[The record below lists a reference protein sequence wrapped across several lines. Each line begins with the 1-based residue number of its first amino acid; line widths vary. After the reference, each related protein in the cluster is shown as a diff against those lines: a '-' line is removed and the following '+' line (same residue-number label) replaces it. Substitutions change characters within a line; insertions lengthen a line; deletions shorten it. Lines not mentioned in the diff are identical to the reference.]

1 MSKTNTSLRTA
12 LFLGAATAAAIGL
25 STAAFAQAAVETVTV
40 TGTLI
45 QGNTNLVSPITVIDT
60 TTLDQ
65 RGISS
70 IQDALQ
76 MTLANNGPAVNNNW
90 TANGNFAQG
99 ASGISL
105 RGLTTNSTLVMFDG
119 MRAAYYPLA
128 DDGVR
133 NFVDL
138 NTIPDD
144 IVDNIQILRDG
155 ASASYGADAIAGV
168 VNIITKKEFQGL
180 SARAEGGIA
189 DRGDAPEWRFSVT
202 AGTGDLG
209 KDHVNFY
216 LSASYFHSDILYAKS
231 RPYPYNSYDLT
242 GVCYQGNCGS
252 NNTLNAVQA
261 NGSFAGISTSGEFAV
276 RPYHYDPV
284 ANQITTPVA
293 GSRWQNEDGCAW
305 GTPVTLT
312 VAQQGASAPST
323 VCNYDYYKHSGTI
336 QPAVTRFGLTG
347 HTAFVLPAGIEGTV
361 EANFMQDSVSYPYYL
376 PSTLRGNAPAGIDFP
391 PFSTSTNDQ
400 ITHAAGS
407 ELLFL
412 PIYVCPQ
419 RTNCDATNGTPNPNN
434 PFPATYTTP
443 VLDPV
448 TGLPV
453 IDPVTGLPEVTTHN
467 QTAGIIGRD
476 WYRQL
481 PFNETRD
488 RTYRVAG
495 NLTGSLMDDWKWNV
509 GMTAM
514 HIDLH
519 QDDSGYAYIQ
529 HFLDT
534 VNDGTFNFLDPT
546 KNNTPLTALNGQT
559 VNQYVYP
566 HDITNMTSDEAE
578 VTMSVTAPLYKLP
591 GGDLTV
597 VVGADIRYE
606 AIDDPSANS
615 DAGGPTQRYFVLNAF
630 GTKGG
635 RDVYSGFFE
644 INAPIMEQ
652 LVLNVSGRYDSYS
665 SGQSSFSPKV
675 GVWAKPL
682 DWITLKGTYSQGFRI
697 PSFAE
702 SNALPTTGY
711 VSNSKSLF
719 NDAYLLQ
726 YGCSLAT
733 YTSCPAYVTQGS
745 YGLTTIANTHL
756 QPEKSRSWVL
766 DVTVQPLDE
775 LTLTTTYYNIK
786 KTAAI
791 AQLNC
796 DAALTNYFAGQPPPT
811 GCTIIP
817 DSPDPNHPAALPV
830 VAFLYA
836 PFVNAN
842 SIRTAGFDFGATW
855 DSDLDPVEDML
866 GVKNDIGTVHFTSSA
881 QATFIQNLDTK
892 FPDGTVQRYDGTLG
906 NFNLTAGTGTPKWKG
921 SWQNTFDAGIY
932 EFTSTLN
939 WTSGYNVSAMDQGN
953 LYRECGLPDPN
964 NPGQKLSGLSDGT
977 RPCRTAD
984 YFTWD
989 VNMQAHATENITV
1002 YFTMLNVLDNLPP
1015 VDTVAT
1021 YGITNY
1027 NVVTSGDGLLGRYL
1041 KLGIKLDY

>member
-1 MSKTNTSLRTA
+1 MHKSQDSFRSALLAGAVFCAITSVPS
-12 LFLGAATAAAIGL
+12 AAQQT
-25 STAAFAQAAVETVTV
+25 ETVVV
-40 TGTLI
+40 TGSLI
-45 QGNTNLVSPITVIDT
+45 QGNTNLVSPVTVIDQ

-76 MTLANNGPAVNNNW
+76 QTLANNGPAVNNNW

-105 RGLTTNSTLVMFDG
+105 RGLTTNSTLVLFDG

-128 DDGVR
+128 DDGIR

-144 IVDNIQILRDG
+144 IVENIQVLRDG
-155 ASASYGADAIAGV
+155 ASSAYGADAIAGV
-168 VNIITKKEFQGL
+168 VNIITKREFQGI
-180 SARAEGGIA
+180 SGRAEGGIA
-189 DRGDAPEWRFSVT
+189 DRGDAGSFRFSLT
-202 AGTGDLG
+202 AGTGDLS

-216 LSASYFHSDILYAKS
+216 LSASYYHSDILYAKS

-242 GVCYQGNCGS
+242 NVCYQGNCGS

-261 NGSFAGISTSGEFAV
+261 DGSFAGISTSGEFAV
-276 RPYHYDPV
+276 RPYNFDPV
-284 ANQITTPVA
+284 ANRITTPLA
-293 GSRWQNEDGCAW
+293 GSRWQNESGCAW
-305 GTPVTLT
+305 GTPVNLT
-312 VAQQGASAPST
+312 VTQQGAAAPPT
-323 VCNYDYYKHSGTI
+323 VCNYDYYKHAGTI

-347 HTAFVLPAGIEGTV
+347 HTAFALPAGIEGAV

-376 PSTLRGNAPAGIDFP
+376 ASTLRGNAPAGIDFP

-400 ITHAAGS
+400 ITHAKGS
-407 ELLFL
+407 LLLFL
-412 PIYVCPQ
+412 PAFVCPE
-419 RTNCDATNGTPNPNN
+419 RTNCATAADRTPNPNN

-443 VLDPV
+443 VLDPI

-453 IDPVTGLPEVTTHN
+453 IDPTTGLPEVTTHN
-467 QTAGIIGRD
+467 QAAGIIGRD
-476 WYRQL
+476 WYAPL

-488 RTYRVAG
+488 RTYRVAA
-495 NLTGSLMDDWKWNV
+495 NLNGSLLDDWKWNV

-529 HFLDT
+529 HFLDV
-534 VNDGTFNFLDPT
+534 VNDGTFNFIDPT
-546 KNNTPLTALNGQT
+546 QNNKPLAALNGQT
-559 VNQYVYP
+559 VNQYVFP

-578 VTMSVTAPLYKLP
+578 ATVSVTAPIYKLP

-597 VVGADIRYE
+597 VVGGDVRYE

-630 GTKGG
+630 GTKGS
-635 RDVYSGFFE
+635 RDVYSGYFE
-644 INAPIMEQ
+644 INAPILEE

-665 SGQSSFSPKV
+665 SGQSNFSPKI

-682 DWITLKGTYSQGFRI
+682 DWITLKGTYSEGFRI

-702 SNALPTTGY
+702 ANALPTTGY
-711 VSNSKSLF
+711 VSNNKSLF
-719 NDAYLLQ
+719 NDAFLAQ

-756 QPEKSRSWVL
+756 NPEKSRSWVL
-766 DVTVQPLDE
+766 DVTVQPTDE
-775 LTLTTTYYNIK
+775 LTITTTYYNIK

-791 AQLNC
+791 AQLDC
-796 DAALTNYFAGQPPPT
+796 SAALTNYYTNQPLPPN
-811 GCTIIP
+811 CTIIP
-817 DSPDPNHPAALPV
+817 DSPDPNHATAQPIV
-830 VAFLYA
+830 GFLYA

-842 SIRTAGFDFGATW
+842 SIRTSGFDFSMTY
-855 DSDLDPVEDML
+855 DSDLTAAEDLIGVTEDLGPVHL
-866 GVKNDIGTVHFTSSA
+866 TTSA

-892 FPDGTVQRYDGTLG
+892 FPDGSIQRYDGTLG

-921 SWQNTFDAGIY
+921 AWQTTFSGGIY

-939 WTSGYNVSAMDQGN
+939 WVSGYNVSAMDQGN
-953 LYRECGLPDPN
+953 GYRDC
-964 NPGQKLSGLSDGT
+964 GLSDGT

-989 VNMQAHATENITV
+989 INTQARATDNITV
-1002 YFTMLNVLDNLPP
+1002 YFTVLNLLDNLPP

-1041 KLGIKLDY
+1041 KMGIKLDY